1 MFSFKLGSSIEIRKY
16 DYGCCELQPGPLL
29 PSLHLYEPS
38 VPHPLTTRA
47 TLGHDNKLK
56 SGFQSVEVEET
67 NMII

>member
-38 VPHPLTTRA
+38 VPNPLTTRA
-47 TLGHDNKLK
+47 TLAHDNILK
-56 SGFQSVEVEET
+56 SGFQSVEGT